1 MTTKRVLIGGG
12 GTAGHL
18 YPGLAV
24 SQKLREKD
32 PSIQVTFVGSGRDV
46 EKAIMKRHSLDYI
59 PLKVEG
65 LKGRGV
71 KIIKSLFVLPAAFLE
86 SWRILKRLEPQ
97 LVIGVGGYSSGPL
110 LLLASWA
117 GVPTLILEQ
126 NLRPGLTNRL
136 LVPRV
141 KKAVVAFEASLPYF
155 KGKGVFIG
163 NPVRE
168 EFNHLKPKA
177 RNAALSL
184 LVFGGSQGSHFLN
197 SAMVSSL
204 PLLAAGKPHLRIF
217 HQTGP
222 KEHAWVKS
230 RYAEAGFQEA
240 VVEPYFYDMALYFE
254 KADLVVSRAG
264 ASTIAE
270 LIAARKASLLIPFA
284 GATDNH
290 QVVNARELE
299 KSGGAEVI
307 LEQEFTPQGFADK
320 IKSFITNKERLDQM
334 EMNLIPLKQQG
345 IADRIADI
353 CLKLMTA
360 PTWEA

>member
-1 MTTKRVLIGGG
+1 MNTRRVLIGGG

-24 SQKLREKD
+24 SQRLREKD
-32 PSIQVTFVGSGRDV
+32 PTVRVTFVGSGRDV
-46 EKAIMKRHSLDYI
+46 EKAIMRHHNLDYI

-65 LKGRGV
+65 FKGRGV
-71 KIIKSLFVLPAAFLE
+71 KIIKSLFILPRASFK
-86 SWRILKRLEPQ
+86 SWRILKRFKPK

-110 LLLASWA
+110 LLLAAWA
-117 GVPTLILEQ
+117 GVPTLIMEQ

-136 LVPRV
+136 LIPRV

-155 KGKGVFIG
+155 KDKGVFIG

-168 EFNHLKPKA
+168 EFNHLKPKT

-197 SAMVSSL
+197 TAMVSSL
-204 PLLAAGKPHLRIF
+204 PLLSTGKADLRVF

-222 KEHAWVKS
+222 KDLAWVKGT
-230 RYAEAGFQEA
+230 YALAGFQEA
-240 VVEPYFYDMALYFE
+240 VVEPYFYNMAHYFE

-270 LIAARKASLLIPFA
+270 LIAARKASLLVPFA
-284 GATDNH
+284 DAADNH
-290 QVVNARELE
+290 QVLNALEL
-299 KSGGAEVI
+299 KKAGGAEVI
-307 LEQEFTPQGFADK
+307 LEKEFTPQGFADK
-320 IKSFITNKERLDQM
+320 IMGFITHKDRLDQM
-334 EMNLIPLKQQG
+334 EMNLVPLKKE
-345 IADRIADI
+345 RIADKI
-353 CLKLMTA
+353 SDLCLELMT
-360 PTWEA
+360 TST